1 LFFCLRGYSSYSVD
15 SDEITKEA
23 ARIGSETLE
32 IWNKTLAKARKEIE
46 KGDAPRL
53 W

>member
-1 LFFCLRGYSSYSVD
+1 VD
-15 SDEITKEA
+15 LDEITKEA

-32 IWNKTLAKARKEIE
+32 IWNKTLAEAREEIE
-46 KGDAPRL
+46 KGDAPHK